1 MEIESD
7 DEKAISSILKETGA
21 TEITV
26 KDID

>member
-7 DEKAISSILKETGA
+7 DEKTISSLLKETGA